1 MTESGVS
8 KLIAQRCGGDEPD
21 MTTRPVLP
29 EIGIGITG
37 DLPMRGSHLGRIYAD
52 CELLPKTTNRTGV
65 NELLILY
72 LVFAATITTR
82 YRKVI
87 SE

>member
-1 MTESGVS
+1 
-8 KLIAQRCGGDEPD
+8 

-29 EIGIGITG
+29 DIGIGITG

-52 CELLPKTTNRTGV
+52 CELLPKTTKRTGV